1 MDSTALWTASVDSSK
16 SLTLSLASEQ
26 GAHRGE
32 TQAGDNASASFEIFD
47 VRNISTG
54 NASEVV
60 GWDDRRQT

>member
-1 MDSTALWTASVDSSK
+1 MDSSK

-32 TQAGDNASASFEIFD
+32 TQAGDNASASFEIFY
-47 VRNISTG
+47 VRNISTT

-60 GWDDRRQT
+60 GLDDSRQT